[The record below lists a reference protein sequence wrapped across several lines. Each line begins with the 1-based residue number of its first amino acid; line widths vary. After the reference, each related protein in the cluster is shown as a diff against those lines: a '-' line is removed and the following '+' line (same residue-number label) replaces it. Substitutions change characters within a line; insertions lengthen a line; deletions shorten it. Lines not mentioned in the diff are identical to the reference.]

1 MSVLRNQIKSQGV
14 LDTLGGLLSVGC
26 AIHCLLV
33 PVITVVWPMLG
44 ATFLADHSFHTLLL
58 YFVIPTALISLT
70 LGCRNHGNYH
80 VLVWGGMG
88 LGLLTFLTLTEEHSC
103 VGCAASHPHS
113 TLAFW
118 TWPTDVMIQKGG
130 MILASLLLC
139 WAHFK
144 NYRACKSSNCSSHS
158 CH

>member
-1 MSVLRNQIKSQGV
+1 M
-14 LDTLGGLLSVGC
+14 LDTLGGLLSIGC

-33 PVITVVWPMLG
+33 PVLVVIWPVMGTTL
-44 ATFLADHSFHTLLL
+44 LADHSFHTLLL

-80 VLVWGGMG
+80 ILILGG
-88 LGLLTFLTLTEEHSC
+88 LGLAILTFLTLTEDHYCPNCATSHS
-103 VGCAASHPHS
+103 S

-118 TWPTDVMIQKGG
+118 TWSQEVMIQKGG
-130 MILASLLLC
+130 MIFASLLLC

-144 NYRACKSSNCSSHS
+144 NYRSCRSSACSH
-158 CH
+158 